1 MSAFEVSLW
10 AIGIAILAIVITV
23 AMLYRRRND
32 PAWVNV
38 FGSGERS
45 EGQKLFDQ
53 IAKTGCV
60 VCSMNPGFSVY
71 EGPSGG
77 MSQNVW
83 CSYCGT
89 RYNMS
94 IFPPQQGQRGP
105 EGIAEIINEKE
116 RFEEFER
123 ERIQSADSETP
134 QGRE

>member
-1 MSAFEVSLW
+1 MSWSNVSLW
-10 AIGIAILAIVITV
+10 AIGISVVAIVITV
-23 AMLYRRRND
+23 VMLYWRRDD

-60 VCSMNPGFSVY
+60 VCSMNPEFKIY

-94 IFPPQQGQRGP
+94 IFPPQQGQRKS

-123 ERIQSADSETP
+123 DRIQSESSETP
-134 QGRE
+134 QGGE